1 MNSSSWSKVDL
12 RNTGA
17 VSRMKSFQNC
27 PGSSS
32 TSGGGL
38 SRIRR
43 SSKPF
48 SSRFPAKDSSIT
60 KTTRRP
66 RRRRTSPIP
75 TQLLVGPNAPSG
87 KKTIVLPSASAIV
100 RRDPTPP
107 HAGQKRAGSAR
118 RLDSW
123 ADAADTGEVT
133 STTDTAAS
141 SAPAAR
147 KPIPGLTPAS
157 GNKDPR
163 RRLGDV
169 AVELGFVD
177 RELMEQV
184 MAKERE
190 AHVPM
195 GALLVESGLIDSA
208 QLARMLAERNS
219 LDYRV
224 LLVATADPANVL
236 GADDIAMATGYEVRR
251 LIATPEGV
259 EALIGRLSKLS
270 GSVQEVEEEADEDHG
285 RTELVELRAS
295 AEEAPVVKLVHSVIA
310 DAVNRGASDI
320 HFDPSKGEMQVR
332 YRVDGVMLDST
343 TVPKSLVAGLVSR
356 VKIMAE
362 LDIAER
368 RTPQD
373 GRVALTVDGHH
384 IDIRVTT
391 LPVVHGESVVM
402 RILDK
407 ERMTL
412 DLESLGMRD
421 EDRKLLMRSAAQI
434 QGAVLATGPTGAGK
448 TTTLY
453 SLFDAVNSPEKTLIS
468 IEDPV
473 EYEVEGVKQIHVN
486 PGAGL
491 TFASGL
497 RAMVRSDPDILMV
510 GEIRD
515 RETAQI
521 AMEAALT
528 GHFVLSTLHTN
539 DASLA
544 AARLIDMGVEPFL
557 IASGI
562 ECIVAQRLARRLC
575 PACKKPAELSA
586 EELEEIGLAQGDG
599 EIYEPVGCVTCNR
612 TGYSGRIGL
621 YEVLALNDEIRSL
634 ILSKA
639 SSGEIE
645 QAAVA
650 AGMHRL
656 REDGREKVR
665 LGLTS
670 VAEVLRVLGN
680 SAN

>member
-1 MNSSSWSKVDL
+1 MPPRVHFWPRKADKAEVSK
-12 RNTGA
+12 A
-17 VSRMKSFQNC
+17 
-27 PGSSS
+27 
-32 TSGGGL
+32 
-38 SRIRR
+38 
-43 SSKPF
+43 
-48 SSRFPAKDSSIT
+48 
-60 KTTRRP
+60 
-66 RRRRTSPIP
+66 
-75 TQLLVGPNAPSG
+75 
-87 KKTIVLPSASAIV
+87 
-100 RRDPTPP
+100 
-107 HAGQKRAGSAR
+107 
-118 RLDSW
+118 
-123 ADAADTGEVT
+123 
-133 STTDTAAS
+133 TDTPAA

-147 KPIPGLTPAS
+147 KQLPGLTPAS
-157 GNKDPR
+157 GTNDPR

-184 MAKERE
+184 MSKERE

-195 GALLVESGLIDSA
+195 GALLVEAGLIDSA
-208 QLARMLAERNS
+208 QLARILAERNS
-219 LDYRV
+219 LDYVDLNEFEVDQGAANLIDAAEAHRCRAIPIAFLDDRV

-236 GADDIAMATGYEVRR
+236 GADDIALATGYEVRR
-251 LIATPEGV
+251 AIATPEGID
-259 EALIGRLSKLS
+259 ALIGRLSKLS
-270 GSVQEVEEEADEDHG
+270 GSVEELEDEEPDAEEIAA
-285 RTELVELRAS
+285 ELLELRAS
-295 AEEAPVVKLVHSVIA
+295 AEDAPVVKLVHSVIA

-320 HFDPSKGEMQVR
+320 HFDPSRGPMQVR
-332 YRVDGVMLDST
+332 YRVDGVMIDST

-356 VKIMAE
+356 IKIMAE

-384 IDIRVTT
+384 VDIRVST
-391 LPVVHGESVVM
+391 LPVMRGESVVM

-407 ERMTL
+407 ERLVL
-412 DLESLGMRD
+412 DLEALGMR
-421 EDRKLLMRSAAQI
+421 EQDRKLLTGSVAQI
-434 QGAVLATGPTGAGK
+434 EGAVLATGPTGAGK

-453 SLFDAVNSPEKTLIS
+453 SLLNAVNSPEKTLIS

-486 PGAGL
+486 PAAGL

-497 RAMVRSDPDILMV
+497 RAMVRSDPDTLMV

-528 GHFVLSTLHTN
+528 GHLVLSTLHTN

-557 IASGI
+557 IASAI

-575 PACKKPAELSA
+575 TGCRKPANLSA
-586 EELEEIGLAQGDG
+586 KELREIGIADGKG
-599 EIYEPVGCVTCNR
+599 EIYEPVGCVTCNG

-621 YEVLALNDEIRSL
+621 YEVLLLNDEIRSL
-634 ILSKA
+634 ILAKA

-645 QAAVA
+645 EAAVK

-656 REDGREKVR
+656 RDDGWEKVR
-665 LGLTS
+665 QGITS
-670 VAEVLRVLGN
+670 PAEVTRVLGN
-680 SAN
+680 AAG

>member
-60 KTTRRP
+60 KTTRWP

-320 HFDPSKGEMQVR
+320 HFDPSKGGMQVR

-343 TVPKSLVAGLVSR
+343 TVPTSLVAGLVSR

-368 RTPQD
+368 RTPPD

-412 DLESLGMRD
+412 DLESL
-421 EDRKLLMRSAAQI
+421 
-434 QGAVLATGPTGAGK
+434 
-448 TTTLY
+448 
-453 SLFDAVNSPEKTLIS
+453 
-468 IEDPV
+468 
-473 EYEVEGVKQIHVN
+473 
-486 PGAGL
+486 
-491 TFASGL
+491 
-497 RAMVRSDPDILMV
+497 
-510 GEIRD
+510 
-515 RETAQI
+515 
-521 AMEAALT
+521 
-528 GHFVLSTLHTN
+528 
-539 DASLA
+539 
-544 AARLIDMGVEPFL
+544 
-557 IASGI
+557 
-562 ECIVAQRLARRLC
+562 
-575 PACKKPAELSA
+575 
-586 EELEEIGLAQGDG
+586 
-599 EIYEPVGCVTCNR
+599 
-612 TGYSGRIGL
+612 
-621 YEVLALNDEIRSL
+621 
-634 ILSKA
+634 
-639 SSGEIE
+639 
-645 QAAVA
+645 
-650 AGMHRL
+650 
-656 REDGREKVR
+656 
-665 LGLTS
+665 
-670 VAEVLRVLGN
+670 
-680 SAN
+680 

>member
-1 MNSSSWSKVDL
+1 
-12 RNTGA
+12 
-17 VSRMKSFQNC
+17 VSR
-27 PGSSS
+27 
-32 TSGGGL
+32 
-38 SRIRR
+38 
-43 SSKPF
+43 
-48 SSRFPAKDSSIT
+48 
-60 KTTRRP
+60 
-66 RRRRTSPIP
+66 
-75 TQLLVGPNAPSG
+75 
-87 KKTIVLPSASAIV
+87 
-100 RRDPTPP
+100 
-107 HAGQKRAGSAR
+107 
-118 RLDSW
+118 
-123 ADAADTGEVT
+123 
-133 STTDTAAS
+133 TTDTAAA
-141 SAPAAR
+141 SAPTAR

-157 GNKDPR
+157 DNKDPR

-169 AVELGFVD
+169 AVELGFLD

-190 AHVPM
+190 AHVPI

-219 LDYRV
+219 LDYVDLNEFEVDQGAANLIDAAEAKRYRAVPIAFLDDRV

-251 LIATPEGV
+251 AIATPEGIA
-259 EALIGRLSKLS
+259 ALIGRLSKLS
-270 GSVQEVEEEADEDHG
+270 GSVQEIEEDADEDQG

-295 AEEAPVVKLVHSVIA
+295 AQEAPVVKLVHSVIA

-320 HFDPSKGEMQVR
+320 HFDPSKGGMQVR

-343 TVPKSLVAGLVSR
+343 AVPKSLVAGLVSR

-412 DLESLGMRD
+412 VLEALGMRD

-453 SLFDAVNSPEKTLIS
+453 SLFNAVNSTEKTLIS

-528 GHFVLSTLHTN
+528 GHLVLSTLHTN

-562 ECIVAQRLARRLC
+562 ECVVAQRLARRLC
-575 PACKKPAELSA
+575 EGCKKPAELSPEGL
-586 EELEEIGLAQGDG
+586 EELGITDGEG
-599 EIYEPVGCVTCNR
+599 EIYEAVGCVTCNG

-621 YEVLALNDEIRSL
+621 YEVLVLNDEIRSL

-639 SSGEIE
+639 
-645 QAAVA
+645 
-650 AGMHRL
+650 
-656 REDGREKVR
+656 
-665 LGLTS
+665 
-670 VAEVLRVLGN
+670 
-680 SAN
+680 